1 MVKLIMGLKGAGKT
15 KQLVQDINNAV
26 KEEAGSIVCIEKG
39 TKLRYD
45 INMHVRLIDFQEYKL
60 LGSLQ
65 FLKGF
70 ISGLHAGNFDI
81 SHVFIDSFYK
91 LVENAGVAE
100 LEDFMLWCEKFGATN
115 NLSFTVVVSEDPA
128 NATEALKA
136 FM

>member
-1 MVKLIMGLKGAGKT
+1 MVKLIMGLKGSGKT
-15 KQLVQDINNAV
+15 KQLAQDINHAV
-26 KEEAGSIVCIEKG
+26 KDEIGSIVCIEKG

-45 INMHVRLIDFQEYKL
+45 IDMHVRLIDFQEYKL

-91 LVENAGVAE
+91 LVENAGVPE
-100 LEDFMLWCEKFGATN
+100 LEDFVLWCDKFGKAN

-128 NATEALKA
+128 SATDALKA

>member
-91 LVENAGVAE
+91 LVENAGIAE
-100 LEDFMLWCEKFGATN
+100 LEDFMLWCEKFGKTN
-115 NLSFTVVVSEDPA
+115 SLSFTVVVSEDPA